1 MDIES
6 RGIPGG
12 FIASSEF
19 EEAARAQGIALGFD
33 AAVVYVAHPIQ
44 DRTDDE
50 MIDLADGAID
60 EVIALV
66 VSTN

>member
-50 MIDLADGAID
+50 MTDLADGAID

-66 VSTN
+66 VSTK